1 MPEPL
6 KLKDIKLRM
15 QAYGI
20 RPKKQFGQNILA
32 DFNLLKA
39 IVADAEI
46 DEAAWMGISFGGSPT
61 MVFYESIR
69 KEMF

>member
-46 DEAAWMGISFGGSPT
+46 GYGLPLRRGRSGHQ
-61 MVFYESIR
+61 R
-69 KEMF
+69 